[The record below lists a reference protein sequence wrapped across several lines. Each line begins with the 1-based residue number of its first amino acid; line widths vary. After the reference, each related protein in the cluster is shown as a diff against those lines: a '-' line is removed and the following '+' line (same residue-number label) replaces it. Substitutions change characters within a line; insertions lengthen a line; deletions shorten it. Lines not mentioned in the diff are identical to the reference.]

1 MYIVSR
7 AIVFT
12 LMMKTQI
19 DEKRYIMPE
28 LLRYDLLS
36 HELIDRESHTQ
47 NIIDHLIKNLPRFNI
62 SSQELV

>member
-1 MYIVSR
+1 
-7 AIVFT
+7 
-12 LMMKTQI
+12 MMKTQI

-62 SSQELV
+62 STQELV